1 MPTVATTGSPPRHGV
16 PLANSHTVPSF
27 SCDPELTI
35 QTPVPTFPPYE
46 TETLV
51 YIIGYGC

>member
-1 MPTVATTGSPPRHGV
+1 MTTVATTGSPPRHGV

-27 SCDPELTI
+27 SCDPDLTI